1 MPQFRMDIPQE
12 QWDRLTEKAMKEKLS
27 PTAFLTAMVQAHLI
41 SVIGDADVTK
51 RERLKMKVEQMTP
64 AERAALAIQ
73 LGV

>member
-1 MPQFRMDIPQE
+1 MPQFRIDIPQG
-12 QWDRLTEKAMKEKLS
+12 QWDQLADKAMAEKLS
-27 PTAFLTAMVQAHLI
+27 PTAFLTAMVQANLV
-41 SVIGDADVTK
+41 SVVGDADVTK